1 MRSLSEVHDKQAATF
16 DPPSRPSK
24 LVLQSEGSLHNR
36 LKCVSASRQLIEG
49 NLNAPLP
56 NPHPAAE
63 SVASLGRAASGSTA
77 ATSDFRAAANAGHD
91 VANALSHPSDASGS
105 GSTTGV
111 LYPSANPVNP
121 SISPGPKLFELR
133 TGSTPGRHPPPPMG
147 HPPPPPAPGGRPP
160 PPGAESPPNILSR
173 SGNVIKNFFRSKWRN
188 WLENRVHG
196 VNPKLLSRKAR
207 FDAEKRKEEVPLLAR
222 IAISIKMDP
231 KAWRIA
237 EQRLVAF
244 WNVPIQRTKLMF
256 LVRRFKRGWN
266 RSFLTRLYK
275 FTGDLSVYGVVP
287 TVPKKPGFVVSSV
300 KLLWKHVLRYPAKLL
315 LQTISLALWP
325 VMKVKDWIY
334 LGYSKSVVSAL
345 RRLDATRLAE
355 NERPTADRLRRVNS
369 APHSMDKFTPDPELL
384 NLHRL
389 PDSGKPESEASFSRW
404 LNNQFGPKHTGY
416 HKLDSSIAREL
427 SAGGSNTPGSES
439 ESSSI
444 KSGPASVTH
453 PAPRESSGPAAELE
467 NAESDANPNAPSIQ
481 RANSMPSMARGPTAE
496 ENVETGATHN
506 PVNHDAENPTQR
518 EAPPSRHSN
527 PDSEDNPS
535 PTTPPHDLN
544 KPLNHDVGASS
555 PHLESQSKPFFSK
568 WKNKLFRPKHPGSRD
583 LDPFTTRELS
593 AGESNTP
600 DSARENRLLH
610 TVPASITKVLP
621 DPDTM
626 SSSTT
631 PVSKHHWLDWV
642 HDASTPGS
650 EEGLAQNLERSP
662 SSESL
667 QDSHPVSDQRES
679 HPSSPA
685 TSDDI
690 SNPRTPTREVE
701 EPLIHNVDTS
711 DEISNPRSPTPEV
724 EEPLLHNGEH
734 SSPTV
739 ESEVPPNPNLIA
751 PTSNAEEGIP
761 NSVSGLNS
769 QRPYGR
775 IIQSTKFKKKKIPF
789 ENPRLREMLGK
800 RPDASTKP
808 ALHTDEF
815 ASAPSLRPEALDD
828 ESLGS
833 NPFISHSLEDPAYS
847 QPQTSPINGIKN
859 GETTDSTV
867 DVDPITHSISI
878 PNHVSTPPESG
889 EISFPRDIKKPV
901 GGSTT
906 PDFQRKNSWTSS
918 FTRHGAGDGLPD
930 QTLTR
935 SSSLGN
941 LRDDQARDPT
951 FLHDVPKEPNAD
963 ASTNPVSTK
972 DDLVSAPSSR
982 PEVLNHEILVSNPP
996 SSHHL
1001 ADLPYSKPQTSP
1013 FTYLRNRETTGN
1025 NVDVNPILDPSSI
1038 TMQAPSLPD
1047 SGNFPLARNME
1058 DPIRGSLNPTLQRQ
1072 ESLPSSF
1079 MGQVAGGGRPD
1090 RTLDRFPS
1098 LDPLR
1103 DSRALGTQLPQGVTN
1118 KPIPPEIGSIN
1129 EIPHP
1134 SPAPAHTFSK
1144 PSPLGSP
1151 SNSHLQNLLF
1161 SGGNNAQTPGEI
1173 MMSQEPIVHPSS
1185 PLTHALLQ
1193 PAPLDPPS
1201 NPYLQNSLFPSGNNF
1216 PTPAQI
1222 VKDHGSQELIIH
1234 PNHPSAQPE
1243 TRVPT
1248 FSTPLRPS
1256 SQSTS
1261 APKILLP
1268 GLREMLRKPFNF
1280 NLRDAVHESGTSFFR
1295 SLAKKTKPPVQK
1307 IKDGPPTVHKE
1318 APQTTSSIPESSSTH
1333 PNQDTDVAQVPVSS
1347 SYISRL
1353 KDFIRDGINGG

>member
-1 MRSLSEVHDKQAATF
+1 MNIQQFTLLAILGCTFFSYSIRS
-16 DPPSRPSK
+16 
-24 LVLQSEGSLHNR
+24 
-36 LKCVSASRQLIEG
+36 
-49 NLNAPLP
+49 APLP

-133 TGSTPGRHPPPPMG
+133 TGSTPGGHPPPPMG

-544 KPLNHDVGASS
+544 KPLNHDV
-555 PHLESQSKPFFSK
+555 
-568 WKNKLFRPKHPGSRD
+568 
-583 LDPFTTRELS
+583 
-593 AGESNTP
+593 
-600 DSARENRLLH
+600 
-610 TVPASITKVLP
+610 
-621 DPDTM
+621 
-626 SSSTT
+626 
-631 PVSKHHWLDWV
+631 
-642 HDASTPGS
+642 
-650 EEGLAQNLERSP
+650 
-662 SSESL
+662 
-667 QDSHPVSDQRES
+667 
-679 HPSSPA
+679 
-685 TSDDI
+685 
-690 SNPRTPTREVE
+690 
-701 EPLIHNVDTS
+701 
-711 DEISNPRSPTPEV
+711 
-724 EEPLLHNGEH
+724 
-734 SSPTV
+734 
-739 ESEVPPNPNLIA
+739 
-751 PTSNAEEGIP
+751 
-761 NSVSGLNS
+761 
-769 QRPYGR
+769 
-775 IIQSTKFKKKKIPF
+775 
-789 ENPRLREMLGK
+789 
-800 RPDASTKP
+800 
-808 ALHTDEF
+808 
-815 ASAPSLRPEALDD
+815 
-828 ESLGS
+828 
-833 NPFISHSLEDPAYS
+833 
-847 QPQTSPINGIKN
+847 
-859 GETTDSTV
+859 
-867 DVDPITHSISI
+867 
-878 PNHVSTPPESG
+878 
-889 EISFPRDIKKPV
+889 
-901 GGSTT
+901 
-906 PDFQRKNSWTSS
+906 
-918 FTRHGAGDGLPD
+918 
-930 QTLTR
+930 
-935 SSSLGN
+935 
-941 LRDDQARDPT
+941 
-951 FLHDVPKEPNAD
+951 
-963 ASTNPVSTK
+963 
-972 DDLVSAPSSR
+972 
-982 PEVLNHEILVSNPP
+982 
-996 SSHHL
+996 
-1001 ADLPYSKPQTSP
+1001 
-1013 FTYLRNRETTGN
+1013 
-1025 NVDVNPILDPSSI
+1025 
-1038 TMQAPSLPD
+1038 
-1047 SGNFPLARNME
+1047 
-1058 DPIRGSLNPTLQRQ
+1058 
-1072 ESLPSSF
+1072 
-1079 MGQVAGGGRPD
+1079 
-1090 RTLDRFPS
+1090 
-1098 LDPLR
+1098 DPLR

-1134 SPAPAHTFSK
+1134 SPAPAHTFSM

-1151 SNSHLQNLLF
+1151 SNSHLQNSLF
-1161 SGGNNAQTPGEI
+1161 PGGNNAQTPGEI

-1185 PLTHALLQ
+1185 PLTHALFQ

-1201 NPYLQNSLFPSGNNF
+1201 NPHLQNSLFPSGNNV

-1222 VKDHGSQELIIH
+1222 AKDHGSQELIIH
-1234 PNHPSAQPE
+1234 PNHLSAQPE
-1243 TRVPT
+1243 TRVPA

-1261 APKILLP
+1261 APKIVLP
-1268 GLREMLRKPFNF
+1268 VLREMLRKPFYFRETVNE
-1280 NLRDAVHESGTSFFR
+1280 LGTSFFR
-1295 SLAKKTKPPVQK
+1295 SLAKQTKPPVRK

>member
-1 MRSLSEVHDKQAATF
+1 
-16 DPPSRPSK
+16 
-24 LVLQSEGSLHNR
+24 
-36 LKCVSASRQLIEG
+36 
-49 NLNAPLP
+49 
-56 NPHPAAE
+56 
-63 SVASLGRAASGSTA
+63 
-77 ATSDFRAAANAGHD
+77 
-91 VANALSHPSDASGS
+91 
-105 GSTTGV
+105 
-111 LYPSANPVNP
+111 
-121 SISPGPKLFELR
+121 
-133 TGSTPGRHPPPPMG
+133 
-147 HPPPPPAPGGRPP
+147 
-160 PPGAESPPNILSR
+160 
-173 SGNVIKNFFRSKWRN
+173 
-188 WLENRVHG
+188 VHG

-207 FDAEKRKEEVPLLAR
+207 LDAEKRKEEVPLLAR

-231 KAWRIA
+231 KAWRID
-237 EQRLVAF
+237 EQRPIAL
-244 WNVPIQRTKLMF
+244 WKVPIQRTKLMF

-266 RSFLTRLYK
+266 RSFLRRLYK
-275 FTGDLSVYGVVP
+275 FTGDLSVHGVVP

-404 LNNQFGPKHTGY
+404 LNTQFGPKHTGD
-416 HKLDSSIAREL
+416 HKLDSSTAREL

-506 PVNHDAENPTQR
+506 P
-518 EAPPSRHSN
+518 
-527 PDSEDNPS
+527 
-535 PTTPPHDLN
+535 
-544 KPLNHDVGASS
+544 
-555 PHLESQSKPFFSK
+555 
-568 WKNKLFRPKHPGSRD
+568 HPGSRD
-583 LDPFTTRELS
+583 PDPFTTRELS

-621 DPDTM
+621 DPDAM

-650 EEGLAQNLERSP
+650 EEGLAQKLERSP

-667 QDSHPVSDQRES
+667 QDSHPVSDQLES

-690 SNPRTPTREVE
+690 SNPRTPTSEVE

-724 EEPLLHNGEH
+724 EEPLIHNGEH

-761 NSVSGLNS
+761 NSVSGPNS

-775 IIQSTKFKKKKIPF
+775 TF

-906 PDFQRKNSWTSS
+906 PDFQRKNSWPSS

-982 PEVLNHEILVSNPP
+982 PEVLNHEILVSKPP

-1001 ADLPYSKPQTSP
+1001 ADLPYSQPQTSP
-1013 FTYLRNRETTGN
+1013 STYLRNKETTGK
-1025 NVDVNPILDPSSI
+1025 NVDVKPISHPSSI
-1038 TMQAPSLPD
+1038 TMQSPSLPD
-1047 SGNFPLARNME
+1047 SGNFPLARKME

-1079 MGQVAGGGRPD
+1079 TGQVAGGGRPD

-1151 SNSHLQNLLF
+1151 SNSHLQNSLF
-1161 SGGNNAQTPGEI
+1161 PGGNNAQTPGEI

-1234 PNHPSAQPE
+1234 PDHPSAQPE

-1295 SLAKKTKPPVQK
+1295 NLAKKTKPPVRK

-1347 SYISRL
+1347 SYISIL